1 MTSLIGY
8 RRGETSASALTER
21 EWLVANGIGGYASG
35 TLSGV
40 ITRRF
45 HGLLVAGL
53 RNPLGRTMMLNQLTE
68 WLELG
73 DGRRISFG
81 GDGAAALAEFRL
93 ELGLPVWTFEADGV
107 RLEKRLFLP
116 ARQNTV
122 FVRYTLL
129 EGPPGVTLNLRP
141 AIHVRPHEG
150 SVSTEL
156 PIYTL
161 SLTDHRFELAAGDP
175 YPPLRLHVRGAR
187 TGFVIERSEQSPIE
201 YAIEAARGYDSRG
214 GLWSR
219 GRFDVALEPG
229 ATATLAASV
238 EAWDVLLAI
247 DPAELYGCELDRRR
261 ALLHRSVR
269 GADLSDTE
277 ATLVLAADQFV
288 ISPVGR
294 TIDAVRARARGDSL
308 RTVIAGYH
316 WFTDWG
322 RDTMISLE
330 GLCLLTGRHR
340 EARWILRTF
349 AGYVRDG
356 LVPNMFPEGSHEG
369 LYHTADA
376 TLWFFHAL
384 ERYLAYTADVP
395 FLAELLPLLEE
406 IVRKH
411 VAGTRFGIHVDAAD
425 GLLWQGE
432 DGYALTWMDAK
443 CGDWVVTPRRGKAVE
458 INALWYNALVALS
471 TWERALGRQDEAL
484 ALESRAA
491 QARASFNARF
501 WFEGGGYLY
510 DVVDGPAASGDASP
524 DASLRPNQLFAISLP
539 HPVLEEARWPA
550 VVEAVRASLLTP
562 VGLRSLA
569 PGSSGYQ
576 ATYHG
581 DLRTR
586 DAAYHQGTV
595 WSWLVGPYVDAL
607 LRTHPERQAE
617 ARASVIGLAGDLAR
631 AGLGQIAEIFDAEAP
646 YRSRGCVAQ
655 AWGVAEL
662 LRALDRVSETPL
674 RIPGPTSTRN
684 AQR

>member
-1 MTSLIGY
+1 MTNLIGY
-8 RRGETSASALTER
+8 RRGETPVSALTER

-35 TLSGV
+35 TLSGA

-45 HGLLVAGL
+45 HGLLVAAL

-73 DGRRISFG
+73 DGRRVSLG
-81 GDGAAALAEFRL
+81 GDGAASLAEFRL
-93 ELGLPVWTFEADGV
+93 ELGLPVWRFEADGIV
-107 RLEKRLFLP
+107 VEKRLFLP

-122 FVRYTLL
+122 FVRYLL
-129 EGPPGVTLNLRP
+129 VEGPPGVVLNLRP

-156 PIYTL
+156 PTYTL
-161 SLTDHRFELAAGDP
+161 SLTDHRFELAPGDP

-187 TGFVIERSEQSPIE
+187 TGFVMERSEQNPIE
-201 YAIEAARGYDSRG
+201 YAIEAARGYDARG
-214 GLWSR
+214 ALWSR
-219 GRFDVALEPG
+219 GRFDVDLEPG
-229 ATATLAASV
+229 VPATLAASC
-238 EAWDVLLAI
+238 EDWDVLLSI
-247 DPAELYGCELDRRR
+247 DPAELYDFELDRRR
-261 ALLHRSVR
+261 NLLGRSVR
-269 GADLSDTE
+269 GAELSDTE

-356 LVPNMFPEGSHEG
+356 LVPNLFPEGSHKG

-384 ERYLAYTADVP
+384 ERYLAYTADIP
-395 FLAELLPLLEE
+395 FLTELLPLLED
-406 IVRKH
+406 IVAKH
-411 VAGTRFGIHVDAAD
+411 VAGTRFGIHVDADD
-425 GLLWQGE
+425 GLLSQGE

-471 TWERALGRQDEAL
+471 TWERALGRPDEAR
-484 ALESRAA
+484 ALDGRAA

-501 WFEGGGYLY
+501 WFQGGGYLY
-510 DVVDGPAASGDASP
+510 DVLDGPDAPFDS
-524 DASLRPNQLFAISLP
+524 SLRPNQLFAISLP
-539 HPVLEEARWPA
+539 HPVLDEARWPA
-550 VVEAVRASLLTP
+550 VVEIVRATLLTP

-569 PGSSGYQ
+569 PGSPGYQ
-576 ATYHG
+576 PTYHG

-595 WSWLVGPYVDAL
+595 WSWLIGPYVDAL
-607 LRTHPERQAE
+607 LRTYPERQAE
-617 ARASVIGLAGDLAR
+617 ARASVVGLAGDLAR

-646 YRSRGCVAQ
+646 YLSRGCVAQ

-662 LRALDRVSETPL
+662 LRALERVSDTPL
-674 RIPGPTSTRN
+674 RIQGPTSTRN